1 MRLPTHHYWA
11 PPSPSRFTCV
21 LAPLRVGHAKIIAAK
36 IGAEEQTFKAEMCD
50 GTRAF
55 TQAFSKL
62 GVRLSMLH
70 NDELATP

>member
-1 MRLPTHHYWA
+1 MQGNKTSLHLPTHCYWDT
-11 PPSPSRFTCV
+11 SRS
-21 LAPLRVGHAKIIAAK
+21 LALHKIRV
-36 IGAEEQTFKAEMCD
+36 EEQTFKAEMCD

-55 TQAFSKL
+55 TQAFGKL